1 MKYIKS
7 TFTNLI
13 LLLLVL
19 GISLYGV
26 SCSDEE
32 EIWIE
37 PSEEYSVESSEES
50 VSSESEETGEI
61 SEEEIVLSLED
72 ATALIKKDREIT
84 EIFMCNSLCS
94 DEAKSKA
101 EYFPLSKD
109 SKYYAFSE
117 IESLINS
124 VYLTEKEKEFFLS
137 YPLEKLPS
145 VSDKDGVTNVLYH
158 GGIGYSDFID
168 EKTISVINTEEQD
181 IKLIKC
187 KTLSGKSLLLKTVL
201 VGKEWKLEKGIYF
214 SNTPIQEF
222 VTDKFPLSGLGSMSK
237 LKGKVLVV
245 EVFMS
250 DSESNF
256 EGETGDAAADAYHQK
271 ISSAVDF
278 AVSQA
283 KAFGSEI
290 EITYKR
296 AYFKHRNIIENN
308 PLSID
313 FVFEGTGFGSLGGF
327 IEKTEDVSQYDS
339 YCAVVC
345 MNKEFDSYF
354 NLYDNTQETEK
365 YTCEKIIVGNVFSE
379 QQIYS
384 SFLRLAGEPY
394 LENGYL
400 KDVYNLYFP
409 NNPFLKDDYKKSEMS
424 DITAYS
430 CGVIDKLDKLYSI
443 FLEKD
448 S

>member
-19 GISLYGV
+19 GLSLCGV
-26 SCSDEE
+26 SCSDKE
-32 EIWIE
+32 EIRIE
-37 PSEEYSVESSEES
+37 PSEESPEDSSEES
-50 VSSESEETGEI
+50 VSSKSEETGEI
-61 SEEEIVLSLED
+61 SETEIILSLED
-72 ATALIKKDREIT
+72 AVALIEKDRAIT
-84 EIFMCNSLCS
+84 EIFLCNSLCP
-94 DEAKSKA
+94 DEAKTKA

-109 SKYYAFSE
+109 NKYYSFSE

-124 VYLTEKEKEFFLS
+124 VYLTETEKEFFLS
-137 YPLEKLPS
+137 YPLENVPS
-145 VSDKDGVTNVLYH
+145 VSDNDGITNVFYH
-158 GGIGYSDFID
+158 DGIGYTDFID
-168 EKTISVINTEEQD
+168 EKTISVINTEEKE

-201 VGKEWKLEKGIYF
+201 VGKEWRLEKGIYF
-214 SNTPIQEF
+214 SNAPAQEF
-222 VTDKFPLSGLGSMSK
+222 VTDKLPLSGLGSMSK
-237 LKGKVLVV
+237 LNGKVLVV
-245 EVFMS
+245 EIFMT
-250 DSESNF
+250 DSESSF
-256 EGETGDAAADAYHQK
+256 EKETEEEYHKK

-278 AVSQA
+278 AASQA
-283 KAFGSEI
+283 EAFGAEI
-290 EITYKR
+290 EITYQR
-296 AYFKHRNIIENN
+296 AYFDHRNIIENN

-313 FVFEGTGFGSLGGF
+313 FIFDGTGFGSLGGF
-327 IEKTEDVSQYDS
+327 IEGIVDVSEYDS

-354 NLYDNTQETEK
+354 NIYDDTQETEK
-365 YTCEKIIVGNVFSE
+365 YICEKIVVGNDFSE
-379 QQIYS
+379 QQIYF

-394 LENGYL
+394 MESGYL

-409 NNPFLKDDYKKSEMS
+409 NNPLLKDDYKKSEMS
-424 DITAYS
+424 EITAYS
-430 CGVIDKLDKLYSI
+430 CGVIDKLSKIYSI